1 MQACIDA
8 ELIITFPVGMC
19 SDEELLT
26 ELENSREMYQVDPD
40 VQVRI
45 NHVYI
50 NRPPYD
56 DHGLRVIH
64 ADANLLTVLSFD
76 CEYKDVPIILM
87 SHDLTYY
94 SKDGNH
100 YANSFIA
107 NAGEENNVKR

>member
-8 ELIITFPVGMC
+8 ELTITFPTGMC
-19 SDEELLT
+19 GDYELLT
-26 ELENSREMYQVDPD
+26 ELENSKEMYQVDPD
-40 VQVRI
+40 VQARI

-50 NRPPYD
+50 RRPPYD

-64 ADANLLTVLSFD
+64 ADANLLAVLSFD
-76 CEYKDVPIILM
+76 CEYKDVPILLLGK
-87 SHDLTYY
+87 DLTYY

-107 NAGEENNVKR
+107 NTREENNVK